1 MTAEKE
7 RRTAADRGLPY
18 LRDSEKYRRLLFA
31 VIVFLASVL
40 FTIAGPPPA
49 RAELK
54 QDEDGYYIIAA
65 SADLLEFNARINNI
79 SGDPIPLSAKA
90 RLTADIDLTEANGN
104 PTEWRPIGD
113 WNHKYTGIFDGA
125 GHTVKGYRITKG
137 ASYMGFFGVV
147 SGRVR
152 GLTASGDIQIT
163 DGNSNAGGVA
173 GKCYYG
179 TIEDCV
185 NAGTLTVS
193 ADNVDDTTGGIV
205 GFNEN
210 GTISNCLNNGTVTG
224 DSGDTGGVAGYNLS
238 GTISNCISNG
248 TVTGGGETGGGETGG
263 VVGNNYGTISNCI
276 NGGNVTGGEDT
287 GGVVGYNENTISNCL
302 NGGNVN
308 GKGNTGGVVGYNKI
322 NSTISNCGWL
332 KTNEINQNINGV
344 GNGSDKDTFILDN
357 KDKAAKSVV
366 ALSADI
372 SKHALNNGDTATIS
386 LSTIYG
392 EPSKFGDYVTSI
404 DVAISDPDILSAD
417 VGQTSGKVL
426 ITAKA
431 KGGTKRATA
440 AVTLKAYLRP
450 TDFSNTTTKTPT
462 RLKLTFGVTVTNTTK
477 VSGVAITSHDI
488 NIYKGEGARL
498 TATVEPPNAANL
510 KVFWSSSDT
519 DVVSVDRDSG
529 EIQAVAAGSADIT
542 VTTEDGG
549 LTDKRTVTV
558 KPVNVTSVDISQKTL
573 SIDMNNDMPPYELTV
588 IVSPDNADYGQVVW
602 KSSNEKAAV
611 VSPDKND
618 AKELTAY
625 VTPVGRGEAKIT
637 ASVGDLTSVP
647 CVVTV
652 TPVWAES
659 VTVSPNILTLEAGRS
674 AKLSAAVA
682 PEKATDKSVS
692 WRSNDENIAS
702 VSESGEVFAHNPGKT
717 VITAAANGA
726 KDNADVRASCSLTV
740 TAPPVPVESVKIS
753 PEGATLKIGDTIRFT
768 AEILPANAD
777 NKGVT
782 WKSSDE
788 KIASVDA
795 NGKVTALAVGFAAIT
810 VTTDDG
816 LKTAEATVSV
826 NRVYTSGSGCAT
838 GAGALAL
845 LTLIP
850 LWMRR
855 RKR

>member
-1 MTAEKE
+1 M
-7 RRTAADRGLPY
+7 
-18 LRDSEKYRRLLFA
+18 
-31 VIVFLASVL
+31 
-40 FTIAGPPPA
+40 
-49 RAELK
+49 
-54 QDEDGYYIIAA
+54 
-65 SADLLEFNARINNI
+65 
-79 SGDPIPLSAKA
+79 
-90 RLTADIDLTEANGN
+90 
-104 PTEWRPIGD
+104 
-113 WNHKYTGIFDGA
+113 
-125 GHTVKGYRITKG
+125 
-137 ASYMGFFGVV
+137 
-147 SGRVR
+147 
-152 GLTASGDIQIT
+152 
-163 DGNSNAGGVA
+163 
-173 GKCYYG
+173 
-179 TIEDCV
+179 
-185 NAGTLTVS
+185 
-193 ADNVDDTTGGIV
+193 
-205 GFNEN
+205 
-210 GTISNCLNNGTVTG
+210 
-224 DSGDTGGVAGYNLS
+224 
-238 GTISNCISNG
+238 
-248 TVTGGGETGGGETGG
+248 
-263 VVGNNYGTISNCI
+263 
-276 NGGNVTGGEDT
+276 
-287 GGVVGYNENTISNCL
+287 
-302 NGGNVN
+302 
-308 GKGNTGGVVGYNKI
+308 
-322 NSTISNCGWL
+322 
-332 KTNEINQNINGV
+332 
-344 GNGSDKDTFILDN
+344 
-357 KDKAAKSVV
+357 
-366 ALSADI
+366 
-372 SKHALNNGDTATIS
+372 
-386 LSTIYG
+386 
-392 EPSKFGDYVTSI
+392 
-404 DVAISDPDILSAD
+404 
-417 VGQTSGKVL
+417 
-426 ITAKA
+426 
-431 KGGTKRATA
+431 
-440 AVTLKAYLRP
+440 
-450 TDFSNTTTKTPT
+450 
-462 RLKLTFGVTVTNTTK
+462 
-477 VSGVAITSHDI
+477 
-488 NIYKGEGARL
+488 
-498 TATVEPPNAANL
+498 EPPNAANL